1 MDLCKIDK
9 SLASPSLMHID
20 KIRGEFVKEGEVGGV
35 SVSAASIAGGY
46 DFSIV
51 VRRWLGAWID
61 FIVLLSFLVVPD
73 YVLGNETYRA
83 TLFVWVG
90 LLLAYFPLMEA
101 VFGKTVGKFVTRTRV
116 VNAAGDRPS
125 VVQTLVRTL
134 FRLIE
139 VNPLLVGGVPAG
151 IAVAASRHKQR
162 IGDMAANT
170 YVLFE
175 RDVARLK

>member
-1 MDLCKIDK
+1 
-9 SLASPSLMHID
+9 
-20 KIRGEFVKEGEVGGV
+20 VKDVEVSGV

-51 VRRWLGAWID
+51 VRRWLGAWVD
-61 FIVLLSFLVVPD
+61 FLVLLSFLVVPD

-90 LLLAYFPLMEA
+90 LVLAYFPVMEA
-101 VFGKTVGKFVTRTRV
+101 AFGKSIGKFVTGTRV

-125 VVQTLVRTL
+125 LMQTVVRTL

-139 VNPLLVGGVPAG
+139 VNPVLVGGLPAG
-151 IAVAASRHKQR
+151 IAVVASRHKQR

-170 YVLFE
+170 FVLFE
-175 RDVARLK
+175 RDAARLK